1 MPSTSRVL
9 PAHILLVEDDPG
21 DELMAREAFEDDALD
36 SRLYVAHD
44 GEEALDFLYQ
54 RGEHTG
60 APRPDFILLD
70 LNLPRVDG
78 RQVLRQIKNDAAVA
92 SIPVVVL
99 TTSSAVEDLVA
110 CYDTHANAYIT
121 KPASYDEFVGVVRRI
136 NLFWL
141 DTVRLPSDTAQESP
155 HAGTAFSSDGTAD
168 LG

>member
-1 MPSTSRVL
+1 MPILHRAA

-36 SRLYVAHD
+36 SELHVARD
-44 GEEALDFLYQ
+44 GEQALDFLYR
-54 RGEHTG
+54 RGDFAA

-78 RQVLRQIKNDAAVA
+78 RQVLRQIKNDATVA

-99 TTSSAVEDLVA
+99 TTSAAVEDLLA

-121 KPASYDEFVGVVRRI
+121 KPQGYEEFIGVVRRI
-136 NLFWL
+136 NEFWL
-141 DTVRLPSDTAQESP
+141 DTVRLPNEEAE
-155 HAGTAFSSDGTAD
+155 
-168 LG
+168 